1 MAEPLYFQDLILRLT
16 RFWADQ
22 GCLLW
27 QPMNTEVGAGTMNP
41 ATFLRVL
48 GGEPWRVAYVE
59 PSIRPDDARYGDNP
73 NRLQMHTQYQV
84 ILKPDPGDPQ
94 GLYLDSLR
102 AIGIDVDRHDVRFVE
117 DNWQSPALG
126 AWGLGWEVWLDGLE
140 ITQFTYFQQAGGQVL
155 DPPSV
160 ELTYG
165 LERIAMGSNDVTHF
179 KEIPYAP
186 GISYG
191 DVLARNEYEMSRYY
205 LDAADVERARELFDA
220 HEAEAKQLLE
230 ERLAVPAYLHVLRT
244 SHLFNVLDARGAV
257 GVTER
262 ARYMGRMRALS
273 RAVAEVWVEE
283 AGAPEQSRAAI
294 GLPEP
299 GDHPE
304 IAEPATVALELGTEE
319 LPPRELDTALAHFR
333 TALPD
338 ALARAGVDMGSMS
351 VAGTPR
357 RIAVVAEGLRRA
369 SGGGAQ
375 VARGPRA
382 DVAWDENG
390 EPTKAGAGFARKHGL
405 APEDLD
411 RVEHEGVEY
420 AAATVQ
426 PERLAA
432 LVTRALGEVSGKVPF
447 AETMRWNESG
457 VAFSRPVRWIV
468 ALIDDALL
476 PFAFAGVGAGR
487 TTRGFRDGDPV
498 EVDVAD
504 ADAYL
509 DALEQVGVV
518 VDVERRRDA
527 IQQGV
532 DELATAEGGAVP
544 DDPGLL
550 AEVANLVESPTP
562 MLGHFEPEFLELPA
576 DILITVMRKHQ
587 RYFPVLDSGGAML
600 PAFVAVANGQIDVDA
615 VRAGNEAVLRAR
627 FADARF
633 FFEQDQKEPLEAY
646 RPKLATLVFQEKL
659 GSMGDKADRVE
670 ALATKL
676 AERLLDDGGEREVVA
691 AAAALA
697 KNDLAT
703 RMVAELSSLA
713 GVIGAEYARR
723 GEKPEPVAAAIRE
736 HVLPAS
742 AGDRLPESG
751 AGAVL
756 SVADRLDSLVGLL
769 AAGVKITATADPF
782 GLRRAALG
790 LLQVLDSH
798 GFDIDLEEAVRLA
811 ADAQPIDVSDEGVAG
826 VLEFAW
832 RRFEVWRRDRGER
845 ADVIRAALAG
855 SAGSVPAKV
864 RAIRELEESVNTDEF
879 ADVLRAYLRAARI
892 VRSQEAGDT
901 VDPDLFEEDAE
912 RALWDAV
919 SGVNGDGIGSL
930 ESFVRVFK
938 PLVEPIDRFF
948 EQVFVMAD
956 DKRVAANRLALLRR
970 VAELPRPVADLTELQ
985 EPAKP

>member
-16 RFWADQ
+16 RFWADN

-48 GGEPWRVAYVE
+48 GPEPWRVAYVE

-165 LERIAMGSNDVTHF
+165 LERIAMGANEVTHF

-186 GISYG
+186 GITYG
-191 DVLARNEYEMSRYY
+191 DVLERNEYEMSRYY
-205 LDAADVERARELFDA
+205 LDTADVDRTRRLFDE
-220 HEAEAKQLLE
+220 HEAEAKAMIDE
-230 ERLAVPAYLHVLRT
+230 GLAVPAYLHVLRT

-262 ARYMGRMRALS
+262 ARYMGRMRDLAK
-273 RAVAEVWVEE
+273 AVAEVWVGELEE
-283 AGAPEQSRAAI
+283 TERAQPVVPA
-294 GLPEP
+294 EV
-299 GDHPE
+299 GDF
-304 IAEPATVALELGTEE
+304 AEPATLAFELGTEE
-319 LPPRELDTALAHFR
+319 LPPRELDTAIAHFR
-333 TALPD
+333 QALPD
-338 ALARAGVDMGSMS
+338 SLARAGVELEDLYVS
-351 VAGTPR
+351 GTPR
-357 RIAVVAEGLRRA
+357 RIAVQAKGLRRA
-369 SGGGAQ
+369 GGDESQ
-375 VARGPRA
+375 VVRGPRA
-382 DVAWDENG
+382 DVAFDDGG
-390 EPTKAGAGFARKHGL
+390 EPTKAGEGFARKHGI
-405 APEDLD
+405 AAGELD

-420 AAATVQ
+420 VAASVR
-426 PERLAA
+426 PEGLGSLVLQA
-432 LVTRALGEVSGKVPF
+432 LRETTGKVPF
-447 AETMRWNESG
+447 AETMRWNDSG
-457 VAFSRPVRWIV
+457 VAFSRPVRWI
-468 ALIDDALL
+468 AALL
-476 PFAFAGVGAGR
+476 GDQVLPVMFADVEAGR
-487 TTRGFRDGDPV
+487 TTNGLRGQAAD
-498 EVDVAD
+498 VDD
-504 ADAYL
+504 ADGYL
-509 DALEQVGVV
+509 PALERLGIE
-518 VDVERRRDA
+518 VDVERRRESIA
-527 IQQGV
+527 AAV
-532 DELATAEGGAVP
+532 AELAQAEGGGVP

-562 MLGHFEPEFLELPA
+562 LLGHFEPEYLELPA
-576 DILITVMRKHQ
+576 AILTTVMRKHQ
-587 RYFPVLDSGGAML
+587 RYFPVVDSGGALL
-600 PAFVAVANGQIDVDA
+600 PAFVAVANGRIDGDA
-615 VRAGNEAVLRAR
+615 VRRGNEAVLRAR

-633 FFEQDQKEPLEAY
+633 FFEQDLTEPLEAY

-670 ALATKL
+670 KLAAQL
-676 AERLLDDGGEREVVA
+676 AERLLDDARERETTA

-713 GVIGAEYARR
+713 GAIGAEYARR
-723 GEKPEPVAAAIRE
+723 GGAAEPVAQAIGE
-736 HVLPAS
+736 HVRPAR

-756 SVADRLDSLVGLL
+756 AAADRLDSLVGLL
-769 AAGVKITATADPF
+769 AAGVRITATADPF

-790 LLQVLDSH
+790 LLQVLDAH
-798 GFDIDLEEAVRLA
+798 EFEIDVEDAVRLA
-811 ADAQPIDVSDEGVAG
+811 AALQPIDVSDEDVAN
-826 VLEFAW
+826 VLEFVW
-832 RRFEVWRRDRGER
+832 RRFEVWRRDQRER
-845 ADVIRAALAG
+845 ADVVRAALAG
-855 SAGSVPAKV
+855 SAGSVPGKV
-864 RAIRELEESVNTDEF
+864 RTIRELQERVDTDAF

-892 VRSQEAGDT
+892 VRTQEGADA
-901 VDPDLFEEDAE
+901 VDPELFEEDAE
-912 RALWDAV
+912 RDLWDAV
-919 SGVNGDGIGSL
+919 QDVNGDGIGSI
-930 ESFVRVFK
+930 ESFQRAFE
-938 PLVEPIDRFF
+938 PLVGPIDTFF
-948 EQVFVMAD
+948 DEVFVMAD
-956 DKRVAANRLALLRR
+956 DERVAANRLALLRR
-970 VAELPRPVADLTELQ
+970 VAELPRPVADLSELQ
-985 EPAKP
+985 ERA